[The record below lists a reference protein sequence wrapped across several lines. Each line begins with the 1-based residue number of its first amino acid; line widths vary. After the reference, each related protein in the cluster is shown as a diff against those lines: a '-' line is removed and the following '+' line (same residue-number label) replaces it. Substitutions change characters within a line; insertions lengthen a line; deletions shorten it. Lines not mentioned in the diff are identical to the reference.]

1 MAIITAI
8 SAALALINS
17 VNNLN
22 LTANN
27 LRIEKEHFYTDAVIA
42 SQNQNVYCLNF
53 INELESKDKIEDFTN
68 VTVLTHGLNSSF
80 RDWLVAYQDDG
91 EIYENEFMV
100 KDYSIPSALSEL
112 TEICCSD
119 DEVNLPIYVFGPWCG
134 TLREDEE
141 NEGYPDETDT
151 QNVGENVTDVYIK
164 QLTYNGD
171 CFEYSN
177 NPYNSRISIN
187 DINNKK
193 IVLMYSDMYEKNYN
207 LEISQKRFELSLSNV
222 LCQIYNAQ
230 LGHLGKIN
238 LIGHSKGGILNAEF
252 AANHSKL
259 INNLIGLG
267 VPYEGSTWAKT
278 LAAIR
283 TMAKLASGT
292 SFSSNDT
299 LNIIDINN
307 QNRISK
313 LSSKFNSKCQDV
325 NTYAI
330 GFNMTSSSLVRA
342 VYSCITGDN
351 AFPSSTSTPSF
362 DACVVPHL
370 LKEYVDSNFEVGPV
384 TELVNR
390 VASRV
395 NTSEFEP
402 NLNDEESRCFAIIR
416 VIVCVLKIVAN
427 EMLNEF
433 YKAKAVTDWVKS
445 IFDFFG
451 GNEVVDAF
459 SEINNVLI
467 GYANAIIEACEDFHF
482 ISNKP
487 NDNLIDSDVCVNTS
501 SQIGSN
507 YFNFD
512 KTDIITIHSAS
523 NPTVYDYEH
532 CARPRD
538 PAVPHN
544 FEAKNPEAVNN
555 ILDFLS
561 EHNGLGTFDITNI
574 DITKSFRLSFFV
586 EEKDAIEALFLKQRI
601 KPAMYGLE
609 DYYVYEKDLKV
620 NPNRGIKTFTTAGST
635 IMVNILRT
643 GYIQGEKIVL
653 SPNRT
658 DAKAAYIEYTFN
670 SPIYRI
676 DIDLSMWSENE
687 EYDASGQKLFLV
699 YEKHKIDA
707 IKNSFLY
714 PRGLSLSDYSTAGYS
729 TSEIIYDNLLRA
741 HMLSSSM
748 YLTPIEKMFNTDILK
763 KSLLGFEID
772 LEHISKNRNNQDK
785 VVVYF
790 DEPVTSFGLYT
801 GVKDIT
807 SQTRNKGRVCIGDI
821 VTYE

>member
-1 MAIITAI
+1 MAIITVI

-22 LTANN
+22 LTANDFR
-27 LRIEKEHFYTDAVIA
+27 LEKEHLYKDAIIA
-42 SQNQNVYCLNF
+42 SRNQNQYCLNF
-53 INELESKDKIEDFTN
+53 IEELENKNKIEDFTN

-80 RDWLVAYQDDG
+80 RDWLVTYHKNGQIYDDAFS
-91 EIYENEFMV
+91 IKN
-100 KDYSIPSALSEL
+100 YSIPSVLSGL
-112 TEICCSD
+112 TELSCFD
-119 DEVNLPIYVFGPWCG
+119 YDVNVPIYVFSPWCG
-134 TLREDEE
+134 TL
-141 NEGYPDETDT
+141 NESGDNKGYPDETDT

-164 QLTYNGD
+164 QLAYNGEHFTYLD
-171 CFEYSN
+171 

-193 IVLMYSDMYEKNYN
+193 IILMYNDWYEKNCDIK
-207 LEISQKRFELSLSNV
+207 ISQKRFELSLSNV

-238 LIGHSKGGILNAEF
+238 LIGHSKGGIINAQF
-252 AANHSKL
+252 ATNHPKL
-259 INNLIGLG
+259 VNNLIGLG

-278 LAAIR
+278 YLAITMMA
-283 TMAKLASGT
+283 TMATNLPFLPSDAM
-292 SFSSNDT
+292 
-299 LNIIDINN
+299 NIIDINN
-307 QNRISK
+307 QERISK

-342 VYSCITGDN
+342 VYSYITRDN

-362 DACVVPHL
+362 DACAVPRL

-402 NLNDEESRCFAIIR
+402 NYNDEESRCYAIIR
-416 VIVCVLKIVAN
+416 VIVCVLIIVAN
-427 EMLNEF
+427 EMLIEF

-445 IFDFFG
+445 IFDYFG

-501 SQIGSN
+501 SQTGNN
-507 YFNFD
+507 YFDFD

-523 NPTVYDYEH
+523 NPTIYDYEH
-532 CARPRD
+532 CGRPRD

-544 FEAKNPEAVNN
+544 FETKNPEAVNN

-574 DITKSFRLSFFV
+574 DITKSFRLAVFA
-586 EEKDAIEALFLKQRI
+586 EEKNAIELLFLKERI

-609 DYYVYEKDLKV
+609 DYYVYERDLDA
-620 NPNRGIKTFTTAGST
+620 NPNCGTKTFTTAGSIVT
-635 IMVNILRT
+635 VNFLRT

-658 DAKAAYIEYTFN
+658 NAKAAYIEYTFN

-699 YEKHKIDA
+699 YEQHKIDA

-729 TSEIIYDNLLRA
+729 TSEIIYENLSDA
-741 HMLSSSM
+741 HKFDSKM
-748 YLTPIEKMFNTDILK
+748 YLTPEDKMFDTDILK
-763 KSLLGFEID
+763 KSILGFEID

-801 GVKDIT
+801 GIKDIT
-807 SQTRNKGRVCIGDI
+807 SRTRNKGRVCIGDI
-821 VTYE
+821 VVYE